1 MLEVMKLERGE
12 DLSVVCLD
20 MFGWEL
26 DMRFSKRLSYDIPF
40 TYRRR
45 LNEL

>member
-1 MLEVMKLERGE
+1 MGLCYSRMLGGDGVERGK

-26 DMRFSKRLSYDIPF
+26 DGNVDPMIYLVHI
-40 TYRRR
+40 RR
-45 LNEL
+45 N